1 MEKEKFLNVTICDIG
16 QLYYEKVFFE
26 GAYPIIFTCVDNRR
40 NRYLCVCCQN
50 NKEGRRWLISSTTPT
65 TVIAMLRNQITL
77 RDAFLQSYNVRVSAF
92 STNGNLECTNN
103 DPYIWSDD
111 SIYLPKE
118 GETIDAEDGEFDE
131 EISFYEG
138 LLISVTLEFVIK
150 TIKEAVISSVA
161 YKMEDYEK
169 NFHSSESATEITL
182 KKSDDNSYV
191 FVGHDGLNDAA

>member
-1 MEKEKFLNVTICDIG
+1 MEKFLNITVNDIG

-26 GAYPIIFTCVDNRR
+26 GAYPIIFTCVDDRR

-50 NKEGRRWLISSTTPT
+50 NKEGRRWLISSTTPAT
-65 TVIAMLRNQITL
+65 IIAMLQNRITL

-118 GETIDAEDGEFDE
+118 GEAIDAEDGEFDE

>member
-1 MEKEKFLNVTICDIG
+1 MEKEKLLNVTICDIG

-26 GAYPIIFTCVDNRR
+26 GAYPIIFTCVDDRR

-50 NKEGRRWLISSTTPT
+50 NKEGRRWLISSTTPAT
-65 TVIAMLRNQITL
+65 IIAMLQNRITL

-118 GETIDAEDGEFDE
+118 GEAIDAEDGEFDE